1 MLEYRHFPWRTSLYY
16 LLYAPAFAY
25 FLTVVVGLID
35 ASLFP
40 FEPGEH
46 LYLLGVSSGIGA
58 MGLLLTG
65 LIVDRTRRTD
75 VLMALS
81 SLIPVGLG
89 MTISVMGSPNLHT
102 PVIEYA
108 LAAFV
113 FFGFGTLLVSWTN
126 QLTETVVVRFRA
138 RVVGAFLVIT
148 LLTIFFYDSLG
159 LSPFSVEPTGILL
172 EESIAAACVFIALAF
187 RPWRWEHHPLA
198 VRGKTSG
205 YFYPM
210 VLILGAHI
218 LWYFSTL
225 GNIAANFDLAGESWS
240 GSIAVESDW
249 ELYQP
254 LMLVSGILVGTGL
267 ADTKGRKTAFSFA
280 VLLVGLLSIFGSAT
294 YGLVQVGSSTE
305 VVLHSGTLLVG
316 ERFVEGYLLG
326 LCALLIWGE
335 IGMPQ
340 DRAFRIS
347 LVWLFFLGYM
357 ALFWAVDLHAF
368 GWGTPVWVIELGR
381 EFAIVL
387 SLVGLYWSA
396 NLPEILGREIE
407 MEELELDFDDEM
419 VEETVEAFV
428 EADDF
433 ESIRS
438 QLEIIDTAPEISDN
452 EMSEILGEEFNDVL
466 PMRRIPGIGPAMEK
480 RLRKAGYASAAQLA
494 GEIPS
499 RLASKVKGMSEKGAD
514 KIVRAARSRVKE
526 KLDSENS
533 KD

>member
-1 MLEYRHFPWRTSLYY
+1 MLEYRHFPWKSSLYY

-25 FLTVVVGLID
+25 FLSIVVGLID

-46 LYLLGVSSGIGA
+46 LYLLGISSGIGA
-58 MGLLLTG
+58 MGLLVTG

-75 VLMALS
+75 ILMALA
-81 SLIPVGLG
+81 SLIPVALG
-89 MTISVMGSPNLHT
+89 MTISVLGSPNTHT
-102 PVIEYA
+102 PILEYA
-108 LAAFV
+108 LAASV
-113 FFGFGTLLVSWTN
+113 FFGFGMLLMSWTN
-126 QLTETVVVRFRA
+126 QLNETVVVRFRA
-138 RVVGAFLVIT
+138 RVAGVFLAIS
-148 LLTIFFYDSLG
+148 LMMIFLYDMFG
-159 LSPFSVEPTGILL
+159 LSPFSTEPTGILL
-172 EESIAAACVFIALAF
+172 QESLAAACVFIALAF
-187 RPWRWEHHPLA
+187 RPWRWEHHPLT
-198 VRGKTSG
+198 VRGRSSS

-225 GNIAANFDLAGESWS
+225 SNIAANFDFVGESWS
-240 GSIAVESDW
+240 GSIAVESEW

-254 LMLVSGILVGTGL
+254 LMLIVGILVAAIL

-280 VLLVGLLSIFGSAT
+280 VLLVGLLAIFGSAT
-294 YGLVQVGSSTE
+294 YGLVQFGSTTE

-326 LCALLIWGE
+326 LCSLLIWGE
-335 IGMPQ
+335 IGTPQ

-368 GWGTPVWVIELGR
+368 GWGTPTWVTELGR

-387 SLVGLYWSA
+387 SLLALYWAA

-407 MEELELDFDDEM
+407 MEKLELDFDDDM
-419 VEETVEAFV
+419 VEETVDAFV

-452 EMSEILGEEFNDVL
+452 EMSEILGEDFNDVL
-466 PMRRIPGIGPAMEK
+466 PMRRVPGIGPAMEK
-480 RLRKAGYASAAQLA
+480 RLRKAGYESAAQLA
-494 GEIPS
+494 GETPS